1 MKDQQIYYSCGQK
14 YQWRLRLFLWCYY
27 HSFLWGDKN
36 WLVNNWYFGHWNL
49 WLWNHVHTVWPR
61 LQHAQSQPFYIYI
74 YVYYFDNAPQQES
87 QSVLHPFVSGR
98 QHLCTWSSKSAHA
111 HPYTADQ
118 LMGTAVGPTCQ
129 PKTYE
134 FIGWTR
140 EDCQQCWLSL
150 EFERKIAAIP
160 CCCFCLRT

>member
-61 LQHAQSQPFYIYI
+61 LQHAQSQPLYIYMYI
-74 YVYYFDNAPQQES
+74 TLIMHPNRKARVYCIHSFLGDNI
-87 QSVLHPFVSGR
+87 
-98 QHLCTWSSKSAHA
+98 CAHGLQN
-111 HPYTADQ
+111 Q
-118 LMGTAVGPTCQ
+118 LMPIPTRQ
-129 PKTYE
+129 INWWE
-134 FIGWTR
+134 
-140 EDCQQCWLSL
+140 QQWDQRANQKHTSSSV
-150 EFERKIAAIP
+150 EHEKIANNAD
-160 CCCFCLRT
+160 CHWSLREKLQQSHVAVFV